1 MTIEFLSIPFT
12 VCKIPHGT
20 PIPAGEFVFFS
31 RTDHENSLVCPTS
44 DVPADSWPREDGWCG
59 MRIVGTLD
67 FSLIGILAKISAVLA
82 QAKVGIFAVST
93 FDTDYIF
100 IKEDGLAR
108 AKNALSAAG
117 YKLSERRSNE

>member
-1 MTIEFLSIPFT
+1 MTIEFLSPAFT
-12 VCKIPHGT
+12 VCKIPHGM

-31 RTDHENSLVCPTS
+31 RTDHENSLVCPS
-44 DVPADSWPREDGWCG
+44 DAISFPTLDREDGWCG

-82 QAKVGIFAVST
+82 KAGVGIFAVST

-100 IKEDGLAR
+100 IKEENR
-108 AKNALSAAG
+108 AKAQTALTTAG
-117 YKLSERRSNE
+117 YTLR